1 MITLCSALVLAAASD
16 VPKAGPLDLEA
27 LLADGGETLAVV
39 LQQHEEH
46 RLQVSVAEVVERA
59 DGSLALERSTLGDLD
74 VYFYP
79 ASSIKT
85 AAAVAA
91 LELLNGWN
99 SAGGTSFGLDTQ
111 LVLEPLF
118 DGEERM
124 TEDPSNLDG
133 GRITV
138 GHEIRKLSIVSGNE
152 AFNRLYELVGQ
163 DRLDAS
169 LARAGFPS
177 FHLVHR
183 LSERRTPG
191 ENRRFPAITLLGPAE
206 GERLELPART
216 SEPLPA
222 PASRPGLAAGARHVG
237 PGGDVVEAPFDFTVK
252 NRVQLVELQDFL
264 VEVVRPEIDTGRRG
278 FPDLSVEQRAFLRQ
292 AMAELPRESRNP
304 KYDPG
309 HYTDD
314 YVKFLLPGLRRVL
327 PAERLRVWNK
337 VGLAYGFTIE
347 NAYVEDRATGRGFF
361 VAVALYT
368 NPNGT
373 VNDGVYAYD
382 DVAMPFHAQLGEA
395 LARRLLTGGEVG
407 GR

>member
-16 VPKAGPLDLEA
+16 VPKSGPLDLEA
-27 LLADGGETLAVV
+27 LLADGGEALAAV

-46 RLQVSVAEVVERA
+46 RLQISVAEVVERA
-59 DGSLALERSTLGDLD
+59 DGSLVLERSTLGDLD

-99 SAGGTSFGLDTQ
+99 SAGGTSFGLDTE

-118 DGEERM
+118 DGEERVA
-124 TEDPSNLDG
+124 EDPSNLDG

-163 DRLDAS
+163 DRLDAI
-169 LARAGFPS
+169 LERAGFPS

-191 ENRRFPAITLLGPAE
+191 ENRRFPAFTLLGPAE

-222 PASRPGLAAGARHVG
+222 PPSRPGLTAGARHVG
-237 PGGDVVEAPFDFTVK
+237 PGGEVVDAPFDFTAK

-278 FPDLSVEQRAFLRQ
+278 FPGLSVEQRAFLRR

-337 VGLAYGFTIE
+337 VGLAYGFTVE

-361 VAVALYT
+361 VAVVLYT

-382 DVAMPFHAQLGEA
+382 DVAMPFHARLGEA
-395 LARRLLTGGEVG
+395 LARRLLTGGEAG